1 MRSPLAETLGITLLC
16 GFRRGYYTISMAPA
30 NAPDHRLLVVTES
43 LGVGGTESHLIRTL
57 PRLAAS
63 GWSVVTFCLT
73 ERGERAAQVEAA
85 GVEVAASPRLAR
97 RKGSFLRYPAHVAL
111 ATNNLYWLMRRS
123 RPHIAHFYLPGP
135 YLIGANVAIAARIP
149 IKIMSRRSLSDYQRN
164 WPLVARLERR
174 LHAKMDAVIGNSRA
188 VVRQLIE
195 EGIPESKVRLIYNGI
210 EVSPVLP
217 DRNEARK
224 ALGLDNNTLVGV
236 VIANLINYKGHRELI
251 EGLSHIEWELPGD
264 WRILLVGRDH
274 GIRSELE
281 ALSTT
286 CGISHRIRFLG
297 QRSDIPALLA
307 AADFGLLTSR
317 EEGFS
322 NVILE
327 GMAAGLAMVVT
338 DVGGNAEAVLHG
350 ETGFV
355 VPPRNPK
362 AIGDAILELARNPEQ
377 RKRFGA
383 AARKRVE
390 NEFSIDKCVKAH
402 ADLYEEMLDKIEAR
416 KVPAE

>member
-1 MRSPLAETLGITLLC
+1 MPQ
-16 GFRRGYYTISMAPA
+16 A
-30 NAPDHRLLVVTES
+30 NASDRRLLVVTES

-57 PRLAAS
+57 PQLAAS
-63 GWSVVTFCLT
+63 GWNVVTFCLT
-73 ERGERAAQVEAA
+73 ERGERAEQVEAA
-85 GVEVAASPRLAR
+85 GVEVAASLRLAR

-111 ATNNLYWLMRRS
+111 ATNSLYKLMRRW
-123 RPHIAHFYLPGP
+123 RPQIAHFYLPGP
-135 YLIGANVAIAARIP
+135 YLIGAPVASAARIP
-149 IKIMSRRSLSDYQRN
+149 IKIMSRRSLSNYQHN

-174 LHAKMDAVIGNSRA
+174 LHTKMDAVIGNSRA
-188 VVRQLIE
+188 VVRQLID
-195 EGIPESKVRLIYNGI
+195 EGIPEAKVRLIYNGI
-210 EVSPVLP
+210 DVSPVLS
-217 DRNEARK
+217 DRNEARQ
-224 ALGLDNNTLVGV
+224 AFGVDNDTLIGL
-236 VIANLINYKGHRELI
+236 VIANLIPYKGHRELI
-251 EGLSHIEWELPGD
+251 EGLSHIERKLPGD

-274 GIRSELE
+274 GIRPELE
-281 ALSTT
+281 TLSTT
-286 CGISHRIRFLG
+286 WGVSQRIRFLD

-327 GMAAGLAMVVT
+327 GMAAGLAMIVT
-338 DVGGNAEAVLHG
+338 DVGGNAEAVAHG

-362 AIGDAILELARNPEQ
+362 AIGDAILEMARNPEQ

-390 NEFSIDKCVKAH
+390 QEFSIDKCVKAH

-416 KVPAE
+416 KMAAE

>member
-1 MRSPLAETLGITLLC
+1 MQLQNSSGR
-16 GFRRGYYTISMAPA
+16 
-30 NAPDHRLLVVTES
+30 RLLVVTES

-63 GWSVVTFCLT
+63 GWSVLTFCLT
-73 ERGERAAQVEAA
+73 ERGERAGQVEAA

-111 ATNNLYWLMRRS
+111 ATNKLYWLMRRW
-123 RPHIAHFYLPGP
+123 RPQIAHFYLPGP

-164 WPLVARLERR
+164 WPLVAKLERR

-195 EGIPESKVRLIYNGI
+195 EGIPEPKVRLIYNGI

-217 DRNEARK
+217 DRNEARR
-224 ALGLDNNTLVGV
+224 ALGLDSDTLVGV
-236 VIANLINYKGHRELI
+236 VIANLIHYKGHRELVR
-251 EGLSHIEWELPGD
+251 GLSHLEQELPAN
-264 WRILLVGRDH
+264 WRILVAGRDH
-274 GIRSELE
+274 GIRTELE
-281 ALSTT
+281 ELAAAR
-286 CGISHRIRFLG
+286 GISHRIQFLG
-297 QRSDIPALLA
+297 EYSDIPRLLA

-327 GMAAGLAMVVT
+327 GMAAGLAMIVT
-338 DVGGNAEAVLHG
+338 DVGGKAEAVLHG

-355 VPPRNPK
+355 VPPRNAK
-362 AIGDAILELARNPEQ
+362 AIGDAILEMARNPEQ

-390 NEFSIDKCVKAH
+390 KEFSIDKCVKAH

-416 KVPAE
+416 KVAAE

>member
-1 MRSPLAETLGITLLC
+1 MPPR
-16 GFRRGYYTISMAPA
+16 
-30 NAPDHRLLVVTES
+30 NDPDRRLLVVTES
-43 LGVGGTESHLIRTL
+43 LGVGGTESHLIRSL

-73 ERGERAAQVEAA
+73 ERGERAEQVEAA
-85 GVEVAASPRLAR
+85 GVEVATSPRLAR
-97 RKGSFLRYPAHVAL
+97 RKTSFLRYPAHVAL
-111 ATNNLYWLMRRS
+111 ATNNLYWLIRRW

-135 YLIGANVAIAARIP
+135 YLIGAPVASAARIP

-174 LHAKMDAVIGNSRA
+174 LHTKMDAVIGNSRA
-188 VVRQLIE
+188 VVRQLID
-195 EGIPESKVRLIYNGI
+195 EGIPEAKVRLIYNGI

-217 DRNEARK
+217 DRNEARQ
-224 ALGLDNNTLVGV
+224 ALGLDNDTLVGV
-236 VIANLINYKGHRELI
+236 VIANLIPYKGHRELI
-251 EGLSHIEWELPGD
+251 EGLSHIERKLPGD

-274 GIRSELE
+274 SIRSELE

-286 CGISHRIRFLG
+286 CGVSHRIRFLG
-297 QRSDIPALLA
+297 QRSDVPALLA

-322 NVILE
+322 NVIVE
-327 GMAAGLAMVVT
+327 GMAAGLAMIVT
-338 DVGGNAEAVLHG
+338 DVGGNAEAVVHG

-355 VPPRNPK
+355 VPPRNSK

-383 AARKRVE
+383 AARTRVE
-390 NEFSIDKCVKAH
+390 KEFSIDQCVRLH
-402 ADLYEEMLDKIEAR
+402 ADLYLEMLDKINAGKSVANYQVAP
-416 KVPAE
+416 KVSGRRRGLS